1 MSMQVAIEDELY
13 AAAVREGGSRTGEEQ
28 INFWAR
34 LGRNALANPDLP
46 VDYVAKLLLAK
57 DAPTEKFTFTE

>member
-1 MSMQVAIEDELY
+1 MSVQVAIEDELY
-13 AAAVREGGSRTGEEQ
+13 AAAVREGGGRTGEKQ

-57 DAPTEKFTFTE
+57 DAPTEKFTFIE